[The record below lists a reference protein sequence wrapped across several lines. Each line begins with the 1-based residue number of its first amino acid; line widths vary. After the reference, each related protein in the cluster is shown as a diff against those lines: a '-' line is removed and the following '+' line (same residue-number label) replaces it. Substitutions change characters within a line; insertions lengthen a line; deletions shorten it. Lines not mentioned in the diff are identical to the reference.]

1 MRRPVVLFRVA
12 VAAAAVALLWPV
24 TPRAAAPTAGALHD
38 AFSARQ
44 AFTYTSTVAGYGER
58 WPGSPGHRRTEALIR
73 RVLQRDGATLTAD
86 HFTATTPR
94 GPLPVDTLIGTFNAS
109 ADPAQGIVILA
120 GHYDTLFTKGF
131 IGANDGGSSTGI
143 LLAFA
148 DALAHAPKTRLQVRL
163 VWTDLEEAINA
174 FTGDDGLYGSR
185 HLAQTLAADGT
196 ARRVRAFFLLDM
208 IGDADLGVARETAS
222 TRWLQDFITKAAGD
236 LGYGRFFFQYDVGI
250 IDDHV
255 PFLRAGIPAVD
266 VVDARYGAMGP
277 GLDGM
282 GAWHHSTADTMDK
295 VSARSL
301 EIVGRTMLRT
311 VELLDAKEHP

>member
-1 MRRPVVLFRVA
+1 MRRPVVLLRAAVVGVA
-12 VAAAAVALLWPV
+12 VANLWLV
-24 TPRAAAPTAGALHD
+24 IPRAAAPAAGALHD
-38 AFSARQ
+38 AFSGRQ

-58 WPGSPGHRRTEALIR
+58 WPGSPGHQRTEALIR
-73 RVLQRDGATLTAD
+73 RVLQRDGAALAID

-94 GPLPVDTLIGTFNAS
+94 GPVPVDTLIGTFNAS
-109 ADPAQGIVILA
+109 ADPAQGIVVLA

-163 VWTDLEEAINA
+163 VWTDLEEAISA

-185 HLAQTLAADGT
+185 HLAAEWTTDGT
-196 ARRVRAFFLLDM
+196 APRVRGFFLLDM

-222 TRWLQDFITKAAGD
+222 TRWLQDFITQAAGD
-236 LGYGRFFFQYDVGI
+236 LGYGRFFFQYGVSI

-255 PFLRAGIPAVD
+255 PFLRAGVPAVD
-266 VVDARYGAMGP
+266 VVDARYGAMAP
-277 GLDGM
+277 GNDGM

-311 VELLDAKEHP
+311 VELLDAR

>member
-1 MRRPVVLFRVA
+1 MRRPFVLFRIA
-12 VAAAAVALLWPV
+12 ITGAAVALVWSV
-24 TPRAAAPTAGALHD
+24 VPRAATPAAAALHD
-38 AFSARQ
+38 AFDAQQ
-44 AFTYTSTVAGYGER
+44 AFAYTSTVAGYGER
-58 WPGSPGHRRTEALIR
+58 WPGSRGHQRTEALIR
-73 RVLQRDGATLTAD
+73 RVLQRDGATLTTD

-109 ADPAQGIVILA
+109 ADPAQGIVVLA
-120 GHYDTLFTKGF
+120 GHYDTLFMKRF

-148 DALAHAPKTRLQVRL
+148 DALAHASKTRLQVRL
-163 VWTDLEEAINA
+163 VWTDLEEAING

-185 HLAQTLAADGT
+185 HLAERWTADGT
-196 ARRVRAFFLLDM
+196 ARHVRAFFLLDM
-208 IGDADLGVARETAS
+208 IGDADLGVARESAS
-222 TRWLQDFITKAAGD
+222 TRWLQDFITQAAND
-236 LGYGRFFFQYDVGI
+236 LGYGRVFFQYGVGI

-255 PFLRAGIPAVD
+255 PFLRAGMPAVD

-277 GLDGM
+277 GQDGM

-301 EIVGRTMLRT
+301 DVVGRTMLRT
-311 VELLDAKEHP
+311 VERLDARER